1 MSDTKIPNLLEI
13 YKQKIEEISAKELN
27 LDQKKLAYEILEKFP
42 DNKLEYVYQFV
53 V

>member
-27 LDQKKLAYEILEKFP
+27 LDQ
-42 DNKLEYVYQFV
+42 
-53 V
+53 